1 MERSGKLIRNNRENS
16 ESKQRKCIL
25 LFYLY
30 SYSTSVAKLYLYLLF
45 VVSFYLLSGKLYVIF
60 AYVEPLISPRSPE
73 CYLWLVNLQ
82 VSKLLI
88 PREYTLPWLSEVF
101 CLKHLGASSYPR
113 WISRISHHLSALSS
127 ANNACFNF
135 LPRFLYFSFQ
145 GRDLHP
151 FNQNPGD

>member
-1 MERSGKLIRNNRENS
+1 MHFIILFTLI
-16 ESKQRKCIL
+16 QL
-25 LFYLY
+25 LLQ
-30 SYSTSVAKLYLYLLF
+30 SCTYLLF

-135 LPRFLYFSFQ
+135 LPRFLYFSVQ
-145 GRDLHP
+145 ARVLNP

>member
-1 MERSGKLIRNNRENS
+1 MHFIILFTLI
-16 ESKQRKCIL
+16 QL
-25 LFYLY
+25 LLQ
-30 SYSTSVAKLYLYLLF
+30 SCTYLLF

-135 LPRFLYFSFQ
+135 LPRFLYFSFSIPLTKIK
-145 GRDLHP
+145 GTRAGSKKVKENKMYKKVKINYL
-151 FNQNPGD
+151 FLM

>member
-1 MERSGKLIRNNRENS
+1 MVGETDS
-16 ESKQRKCIL
+16 EQQRKFGKQTEEMHFNISYTLIQL
-25 LFYLY
+25 LLQSF
-30 SYSTSVAKLYLYLLF
+30 TYLLF

-113 WISRISHHLSALSS
+113 WISGISHHLSVLFK
-127 ANNACFNF
+127 CKQCM
-135 LPRFLYFSFQ
+135 LHLY
-145 GRDLHP
+145 
-151 FNQNPGD
+151 

>member
-1 MERSGKLIRNNRENS
+1 MHFIILFTLI
-16 ESKQRKCIL
+16 QL
-25 LFYLY
+25 LLQ
-30 SYSTSVAKLYLYLLF
+30 SCTYLLF

-113 WISRISHHLSALSS
+113 WISRISHHPSALSS

-135 LPRFLYFSFQ
+135 LPRFLYFSFSIPLTKIK
-145 GRDLHP
+145 GTRAGSKKVKENKMYKKVKINYL
-151 FNQNPGD
+151 FLM

>member
-1 MERSGKLIRNNRENS
+1 MHFIILFTLI
-16 ESKQRKCIL
+16 QL
-25 LFYLY
+25 LLQ
-30 SYSTSVAKLYLYLLF
+30 SCTYLLF

-135 LPRFLYFSFQ
+135 LPRFLYFIFQAWVLNSFK
-145 GRDLHP
+145 
-151 FNQNPGD
+151 QNPGD

>member
-1 MERSGKLIRNNRENS
+1 MHFIILFTLI
-16 ESKQRKCIL
+16 QL
-25 LFYLY
+25 LLQ
-30 SYSTSVAKLYLYLLF
+30 SCTYLLF

-135 LPRFLYFSFQ
+135 LPRFLYFSVQ
-145 GRDLHP
+145 ARVLNP
-151 FNQNPGD
+151 FNQNPGWFKKRENKIRGTKR